1 MTVFDV
7 HTLKEVSR
15 GQMQSA
21 GRYLTMKGVNKRKL
35 NTAQKQQLILP
46 LAKAFLSDGYVSIM
60 DGADF
65 DNLHRNQVSKVKH
78 F

>member
-7 HTLKEVSR
+7 HIPKEVSR

-21 GRYLTMKGVNKRKL
+21 SHYLTMKGVNKRKL
-35 NTAQKQQLILP
+35 NTAQKLILP
-46 LAKAFLSDGYVSIM
+46 LSKAFLSDGYVSIM

-65 DNLHRNQVSKVKH
+65 DNLHTNQVSKVKH